1 MFSDGQKYF
10 ALFFIVAFTA
20 VMIWSYRKDLKLHK
34 IHYRHTALKVI
45 IYGILTIVGFVLVR
59 LALK

>member
-1 MFSDGQKYF
+1 MFSDGQKFF
-10 ALFFIVAFTA
+10 ALFFIIAFTA

-34 IHYRHTALKVI
+34 IHYKNAAIKVI
-45 IYGILTIVGFVLVR
+45 VYGILTIIGFVLVR